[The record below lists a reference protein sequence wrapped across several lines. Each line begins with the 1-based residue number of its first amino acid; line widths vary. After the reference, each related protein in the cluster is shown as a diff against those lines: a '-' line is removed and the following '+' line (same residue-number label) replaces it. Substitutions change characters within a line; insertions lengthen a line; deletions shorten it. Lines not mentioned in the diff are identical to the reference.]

1 MIRRTFGFGALGA
14 LALAAGGLALSA
26 IPVAAQGKKPIVV
39 GAAIAQSG
47 FIAPYDVSPA
57 GAAEIAIAEINAKG
71 GVLGRPF
78 KIVYRD
84 TKSDVAR
91 GAISAMEVM
100 DEGAKAVIVTGDFDF
115 GGAAA
120 RAANGRKTI
129 AIAPFAADPRF
140 GVKGIGPYAF
150 TFATASTTV
159 GVVLAEFAHSKG
171 WKSAYMLVQTDIR
184 YDQTVAA
191 GFRQR
196 FEALNGK
203 ASVLGRDVFNM
214 KDTNIAAQITR
225 IKALKKKPD
234 VIMLSTFTPAGPSA
248 LRQIR
253 AAGLDMPVVSGE
265 DMDGDY
271 WLKAVPNL
279 SNFYYA
285 AMGSIFGDDPR
296 PDVNAFIAKFK
307 KKFGKRPS
315 TAHTLTGYDTIY
327 ALARAMT
334 RAKSTEPAAI
344 KAEFEKFKD
353 EPFLVGPTTFTPTLH
368 INFARPMVVMQ
379 VQKGKHSFVT
389 MHTPKAVPGPKQ

>member
-1 MIRRTFGFGALGA
+1 MDRRNFGRIL
-14 LALAAGGLALSA
+14 LAGGILAVLTAPVSA
-26 IPVAAQGKKPIVV
+26 QDRKPIII

-71 GVLGRPF
+71 GVLGRPL
-78 KIVYRD
+78 KMVYRD

-100 DEGAKAVIVTGDFDF
+100 DKGAKAVIVTGDFDF

-120 RAANGRKTI
+120 RAANGRQVL

-150 TFATASTTV
+150 TFATASNTV

-184 YDQTVAA
+184 YDQSVAA
-191 GFRQR
+191 AFRKR
-196 FEALNGK
+196 FEGLNGK
-203 ASVLGRDVFNM
+203 GSVLGRDVFNM

-225 IKALKKKPD
+225 LKSLKNKPD

-253 AAGLDMPVVSGE
+253 AAGLTMPVVSGE

-271 WLKAVPNL
+271 WLKAVPKL

-296 PDVNAFIAKFK
+296 PKVNEFIAKFK
-307 KKFGKRPS
+307 LKFGKHPS

-334 RAKSTEPAAI
+334 RAKSTQPKAV
-344 KAEFEKFKD
+344 KAELEKFKG
-353 EPFLVGPTTFTPTLH
+353 ESLLVGPTTFSSTLH

-379 VQKGKHSFVT
+379 VQNGKHSFVT
-389 MHTPKAVPGPKQ
+389 MHTPKEVPGPTK